1 MAEKRLSAEQEKFC
15 VEFAKSGNM
24 AQAYVNAGY
33 KAKTQNSITTCAS
46 QLLKKPNIKKRLE
59 ELTAETKNNDIAD
72 IREMQEAL
80 TKIIRQELEEQVL
93 MTEGRL
99 DGETEV
105 VTKTK
110 KSSIKDII
118 SAINTLG
125 KMQGAFIDKV
135 AIDGA
140 IPIVISGD
148 GDLVE

>member
-1 MAEKRLSAEQEKFC
+1 MNDKKLSPKQEKFC
-15 VEFAKSGNM
+15 VEYAKSGNM
-24 AQAYVNAGY
+24 SQAYVNAGY
-33 KAKTQNSITTCAS
+33 EGKTPNAITTNAS
-46 QLLKKPNIKKRLE
+46 RMLKNANIQNRID
-59 ELTAETKNNDIAD
+59 ELTSEAKNNDIAD

-110 KSSIKDII
+110 KSSIKDVI

-135 AIDGA
+135 AVEGA

-148 GDLVE
+148 GDLLE